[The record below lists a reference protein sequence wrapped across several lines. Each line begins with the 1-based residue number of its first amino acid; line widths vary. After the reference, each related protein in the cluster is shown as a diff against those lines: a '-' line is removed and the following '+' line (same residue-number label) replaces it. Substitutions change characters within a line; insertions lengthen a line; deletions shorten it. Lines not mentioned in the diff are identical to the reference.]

1 MQKKMKMYLAPA
13 QSTTVLLFNI
23 CFSTSY
29 IHLLFNV
36 GRVLLFN
43 LRRSEPQY
51 QIQLPLELLNGLQ
64 TVSVRSTHQLG

>member
-1 MQKKMKMYLAPA
+1 MKMYLAPA